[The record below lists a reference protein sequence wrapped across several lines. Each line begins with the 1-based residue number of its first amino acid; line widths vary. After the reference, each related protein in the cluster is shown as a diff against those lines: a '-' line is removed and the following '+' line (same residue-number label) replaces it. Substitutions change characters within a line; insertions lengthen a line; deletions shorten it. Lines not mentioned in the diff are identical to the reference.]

1 MPGQQPSFGHD
12 VDARVQGLAAYL
24 DTTETSPSGTAQPS
38 AYASA
43 VEPPLGTGG
52 TTFYDDNAWVTLD
65 LLYAYKLT
73 GDKSDL
79 TTAENDFH
87 FVVSGWDTT
96 TTDACPGGVF
106 WEDTAGSPRNTVS
119 NAPNAEAGLLI
130 YQATGD
136 SYYLTWAEQMYNWVR
151 TCLLAP
157 NSMYYDH
164 LDAAGTVNTALWS
177 YNQGTMIGAGVL
189 LYEVT
194 GQASY
199 LQQATQ
205 TATASVQYYGSGNEL
220 YQQPDVFNTIFF
232 RNLFALGQ
240 VNHDAAYQAM
250 AATYADQAWSQ
261 DRQVTGLFT
270 DPDPNGG
277 ESLVNQTAP
286 MAELYALLA
295 GSPPFG

>member
-1 MPGQQPSFGHD
+1 
-12 VDARVQGLAAYL
+12 
-24 DTTETSPSGTAQPS
+24 
-38 AYASA
+38 
-43 VEPPLGTGG
+43 
-52 TTFYDDNAWVTLD
+52 
-65 LLYAYKLT
+65 
-73 GDKSDL
+73 
-79 TTAENDFH
+79 
-87 FVVSGWDTT
+87 VSGWDTT

-119 NAPNAEAGLLI
+119 NGPNAEAGLLI

-136 SYYLTWAEQMYNWVR
+136 NYYLTWAEQMYNWVR

-157 NSMYYDH
+157 SGMYYDH
-164 LDAAGTVNTALWS
+164 LDSAGTVNTALWS

-189 LYEVT
+189 LYDIT
-194 GQASY
+194 GQSSY

-205 TATASVQYYGSGNEL
+205 TANASVQYYGSNNEL

-232 RNLFALGQ
+232 RNLFALAQ
-240 VNHDAAYQAM
+240 VDHNSAYQAL
-250 AATYADQAWSQ
+250 AASYANTAWAQ

-286 MAELYALLA
+286 MAELYALLG